1 MFVQKCLI
9 CQVTARIALKTLM
22 HCVGTAILPIMA
34 KLTRHETEFE
44 FSPWGIQRLFY
55 DLPLSQGI
63 AIYTELKKVWDET
76 KPFEVEIEI
85 PLKEHPHIHI
95 HILNIEVDPVTQQ
108 VTTERR
114 VGNDRFSSCPSCRLG
129 RC

>member
-1 MFVQKCLI
+1 MRG
-9 CQVTARIALKTLM
+9 TANIALKHLM
-22 HCVGTAILPIMA
+22 SCVGIVGVRIMA

-55 DLPLSQGI
+55 DLPLYQGHT
-63 AIYTELKKVWDET
+63 IYMELKRAWNESE
-76 KPFEVEIEI
+76 PFEVNVEI
-85 PLKEHPHIHI
+85 PLKEHPHVHM
-95 HILNIEVDPVTQQ
+95 LNIAVDPITKQ
-108 VTTERR
+108 VTIERK

>member
-9 CQVTARIALKTLM
+9 CQVTASIALKTLM

-55 DLPLSQGI
+55 DLPLYQGHT
-63 AIYTELKKVWDET
+63 IYMELKRAWNESE
-76 KPFEVEIEI
+76 PFEVNVEI
-85 PLKEHPHIHI
+85 PLKEHPHVHM
-95 HILNIEVDPVTQQ
+95 LNIAVDPITKQ
-108 VTTERR
+108 VTIERK

>member
-1 MFVQKCLI
+1 MFVQKRLI
-9 CQVTARIALKTLM
+9 CQVTASIALKTLM

-55 DLPLSQGI
+55 DLPLSQSH
-63 AIYTELKKVWDET
+63 AIYMELKRAWNESE
-76 KPFEVEIEI
+76 PFEVNIEI
-85 PLKEHPHIHI
+85 PLKEHPHVHM
-95 HILNIEVDPVTQQ
+95 LNIAVDPITKQA
-108 VTTERR
+108 TIERK
-114 VGNDRFSSCPSCRLG
+114 VGNARFSSCPSCRLG

>member
-9 CQVTARIALKTLM
+9 CQVTASIALKTLM

-55 DLPLSQGI
+55 DLPLYQGH
-63 AIYTELKKVWDET
+63 AIYMELKRAWNESE
-76 KPFEVEIEI
+76 PFEVNVEI
-85 PLKEHPHIHI
+85 PLKEHPHVHM
-95 HILNIEVDPVTQQ
+95 LNIAVDPITKQ
-108 VTTERR
+108 VTIERK